1 VEKGFNRPLL
11 LEVGMMMTTA
21 KRLHVYGTL
30 GGMWPHGCGALLG
43 MGHIREEERDVE
55 GSVMG
60 MVGFVIAVRTGT
72 MKHLAGRTCY
82 AARTRL
88 GVWHTGARGK

>member
-1 VEKGFNRPLL
+1 VEKGYNRLLL
-11 LEVGMMMTTA
+11 LEVGMMTRA

-30 GGMWPHGCGALLG
+30 GGMLTRGCGPLLG
-43 MGHIREEERDVE
+43 MGYIGEEERDVE

-60 MVGFVIAVRTGT
+60 MVAFVIAVRTGA
-72 MKHLAGRTCY
+72 MKHLAGCTRY